1 MKNYLIIILALIVGY
16 FAYDKFTT
24 KESVKTVYVKGKE
37 SIKYIHDTVNTAKK
51 INKNRIKTD
60 SIPNT
65 TDSIPIL
72 PVIRSSFVDSTAN
85 YVLNLQAYSVARVDS
100 FKYTISNFLDSI
112 KISQTDTLKIE
123 TTIETNTPNWYYVA
137 GSFILGL
144 ILAK

>member
-24 KESVKTVYVKGKE
+24 KESVKTVYTKGKE
-37 SIKYIHDTVNTAKK
+37 SIKYIHDTVIHIKRFTKTNIK
-51 INKNRIKTD
+51 IDTLYK
-60 SIPNT
+60 S

-72 PVIRSSFVDSTAN
+72 PVIRSSFVDSTVN

-123 TTIETNTPNWYYVA
+123 TTIETNTPNWYYIA